1 MLYKCQSG
9 LTGIIIIMIVII
21 RIRIIIIRTII
32 TRIIMIKVI
41 IRMSNITVRIIIRVR
56 ISIIRIIVILIV
68 VLKKKG
74 GPKSVLQGYHTAQP
88 PEESLVQ
95 GAGKKAPADC

>member
-68 VLKKKG
+68 VLKKKRG
-74 GPKSVLQGYHTAQP
+74 T
-88 PEESLVQ
+88 EECATGVSHCS
-95 GAGKKAPADC
+95 ASRGKFSPGCWKESSS